1 VTFIFLLRRE
11 VEIIP
16 DSTPTF
22 LRHPEDL
29 ATLASLMVTMHWP
42 FLTKQTRHPVIA
54 DLVLRAVHARPT
66 GPVGVADSVVQQ
78 QVHVLLLI
86 ICSLSFLPSG

>member
-11 VEIIP
+11 VKIIP

-29 ATLASLMVTMHWP
+29 ATLASLMVALNMGP
-42 FLTKQTRHPVIA
+42 LTGHPSIS
-54 DLVLRAVHARPT
+54 H
-66 GPVGVADSVVQQ
+66 
-78 QVHVLLLI
+78 
-86 ICSLSFLPSG
+86 LSLPSGMGADHFMGDGHSSPSKRVTR